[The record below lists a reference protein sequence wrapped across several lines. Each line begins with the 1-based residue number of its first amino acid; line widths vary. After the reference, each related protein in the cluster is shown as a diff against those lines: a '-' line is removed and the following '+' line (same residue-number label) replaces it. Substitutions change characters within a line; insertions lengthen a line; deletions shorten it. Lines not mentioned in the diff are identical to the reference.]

1 MQKRTEKI
9 INEVNRAVIQFRG
22 IYSEWSK
29 QHNISYNEMLVF
41 YTIREHGFCT
51 QKQIC
56 DSYLL
61 PRQTINNVIKKMRTE
76 GILEQSRQMYIG
88 REKSFSLTLKG
99 EEYSKKVMESLNNVE
114 EHALQIMGKDKMLLM
129 TELIY
134 EYSKSLKEAMQQDL
148 KGKIENGA
156 K

>member
-9 INEVNRAVIQFRG
+9 VNEVNRAIIQFRG

>member
-9 INEVNRAVIQFRG
+9 INEVNRAIIQFRG

-29 QHNISYNEMLVF
+29 QQNISYNEMLVF